1 MHPKTRRATDEIKPR
16 QIRLKLFSTFC
27 IKPAPKGSL
36 CILDGMLVCSQLY
49 GKFTLFSWLAMRSSP
64 PREVETRLLKVAK
77 QGVEKVLH
85 PHRHAQE
92 NLIEY
97 PCCGESK
104 LRKNQVLESSTES
117 TRRLRQQHIPPKP
130 CILPRGKTGA
140 LQKLALTV

>member
-1 MHPKTRRATDEIKPR
+1 
-16 QIRLKLFSTFC
+16 
-27 IKPAPKGSL
+27 
-36 CILDGMLVCSQLY
+36 
-49 GKFTLFSWLAMRSSP
+49 MRSSP
-64 PREVETRLLKVAK
+64 PREVETRLLQVAK

-92 NLIEY
+92 NLIEF

-140 LQKLALTV
+140 LQQLALTVGNRLESKALFGRPWGGVISNRSRYSFQRSSDGISCPFNHDLQRERHGLPLSFITS